1 MLQKSVL
8 VSGRVE
14 ENVVIL
20 ENIKKMRRFSIGCL
34 FVQIESL
41 SVALNW
47 LKYDFVRVFSKSTEM
62 FL

>member
-1 MLQKSVL
+1 MLQKSLL

-20 ENIKKMRRFSIGCL
+20 ENINKMRRFSIGCL
-34 FVQIESL
+34 FVQIESF